1 MGAFEARLGLRDRTG
16 GHPPLAA
23 VDIGA
28 GKIACLIAAAP
39 ADGPSERAI
48 DILGVGARALRHGG
62 TCLTDPDTQVRM
74 LRVAADQALRM
85 AGDAM
90 PAFATAYAG
99 GDLVTTRA
107 TGVVRVKKGIITAKE
122 VSAAIAAAR
131 VAADLENRRL
141 LHCQPLGYSID
152 DNEPIADPRGLVG
165 QELAVEVCLVHAPAE
180 AVAAVEETIV
190 RAGFPE
196 PVFVVAGPFAA
207 AHAVLSEEEREA
219 GAVVIDFGE
228 SQVGVAVFEDGVLR
242 HAETMTG
249 AGARLTLDLAARLN
263 TTFAVAE
270 RAKLAHGALSGDYDL
285 GEALEVPTLGDDGRL
300 EPGRALRGA
309 IAEALLPRLEEIFER
324 VGQRLALAG
333 YGAAPVGHGVAL
345 TGGVSLTPG
354 IRQIAHRILK
364 RPVRLAQP
372 LNFAGFEHGSACATH
387 ALATGVLRCG
397 FSRLAAAAPQM
408 ARARKAAGPAV
419 VREGAGVGGGAV
431 VAQAVAWI
439 KENF

>member
-23 VDIGA
+23 VDIGS

-39 ADGPSERAI
+39 ADGPSELAI
-48 DILGVGARALRHGG
+48 DILGVGALALRHGG
-62 TCLTDPDTQVRM
+62 GCVTDPDTQVRM
-74 LRVAADQALRM
+74 LRVACDQALRM

-107 TGVVRVKKGIITAKE
+107 TGVVRVKKGIITPKD

-131 VAADLENRRL
+131 VAADLEGRRL
-141 LHCQPLGYSID
+141 LHCQPIGYSID
-152 DNEPIADPRGLVG
+152 DNEPIADPRGLDG

-180 AVAAVEETIV
+180 AVAALEETIV
-190 RAGFPE
+190 RAGFSE

-207 AHAVLSEEEREA
+207 AHAVLSAEEREA

-228 SQVGVAVFEDGVLR
+228 AQVGIAVFEDGELR
-242 HAETMTG
+242 HAETLSG

-285 GEALEVPTLGDDGRL
+285 GEALEVPTLGEDGRL
-300 EPGRALRGA
+300 EQGRALRGA
-309 IAEALLPRLEEIFER
+309 FAEALLPRLEEIFER
-324 VGQRLALAG
+324 IGQRLSLAG
-333 YGAAPVGHGVAL
+333 YGAAPAGYGVAL

-372 LNFAGFEHGSACATH
+372 VNFAGFEHGAACATH

-397 FSRLAAAAPQM
+397 FSRLAAAAPQPV
-408 ARARKAAGPAV
+408 RARMVAGPAV

-431 VAQAVAWI
+431 VTQAVAWI